1 MASRLQLHEELCG
14 ILGSR
19 NVYYQPPR
27 SVQMKYPCIVY
38 SKAGVDKN
46 NANDKIYI
54 KTNSYDGM
62 VIDYDPDSTIAD
74 DILEHF
80 PMCNLSDGYTAD
92 NLNHRPFKL
101 YY

>member
-1 MASRLQLHEELCG
+1 MASRLELHEELCE

-27 SVQMKYPCIVY
+27 SEQMKYPCIVY
-38 SKAGVDKN
+38 SKAGVDKH
-46 NANDKIYI
+46 NANSKAYI

-62 VIDYDPDSTIAD
+62 VIDPDPDSVIAD
-74 DILEHF
+74 NILDLF
-80 PMCNLSDGYTAD
+80 PMCSLSDGYIVD
-92 NLNHRPFKL
+92 GLYHRPFKL